1 MQITKMHGIGNSQVL
16 VEDLEEDLEA
26 RTGLSYNE
34 IAQALCDP
42 NFGIGSDQ
50 TLVITP
56 SVAAD
61 FKMRVFNKDGGEAE
75 MCGNGIR
82 CVAKYLYDRDMV
94 SENLSIET
102 KAGIKKLW
110 ITSENGKTD
119 VEVDMGKGE
128 LLEEDK
134 EVNKFVGQL
143 VSVGNPHFVIFTE
156 DASKDLARKEGPGLE
171 NAEEFQPE
179 RANIEFVKTNSSDEL
194 ETYVWERGSGLTLAC
209 GTGACAVAFA
219 AKKKGL
225 VAREVTVKL
234 LGGELKIS
242 IEDDNHITME
252 GPAEYIFE
260 GEVSNVRKIYSN
272 IQKS

>member
-1 MQITKMHGIGNSQVL
+1 MKITKMHGIGNSQIL
-16 VEDLEEDLEA
+16 VEDLGEELEA
-26 RTGLSYNE
+26 RTGLSYNK

-56 SVAAD
+56 SVTAD

-82 CVAKYLYDRDMV
+82 CVAKYLYDRDMI

-102 KAGIKKLW
+102 KAGIKELW

-134 EVNKFVGQL
+134 RVNKFVGQL

-156 DASKDLARKEGPGLE
+156 DASKDLARREGPGLE
-171 NAEEFQPE
+171 TAEEFQPE

-225 VAREVTVKL
+225 VAREVIVKL